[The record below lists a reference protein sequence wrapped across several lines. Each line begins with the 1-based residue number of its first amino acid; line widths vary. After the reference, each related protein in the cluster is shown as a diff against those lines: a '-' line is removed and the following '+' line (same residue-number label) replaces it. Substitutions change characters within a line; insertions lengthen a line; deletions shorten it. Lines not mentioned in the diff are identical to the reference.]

1 MPENIRSATN
11 ILTELR
17 DGQVITELSGAIHD
31 ALSAVKEHN
40 KGAKVILTIEI
51 KPFNEA
57 KLVEPAITMTA
68 EVSKTLPKEVPPST
82 IFFINDDGNPSRNPV
97 RQDKLPF
104 GVAGPTPTTGS
115 TGTGD

>member
-1 MPENIRSATN
+1 MSEGNIRSATS

-31 ALSAVKEHN
+31 ALMAVKEHN
-40 KGAKVILTIEI
+40 KPAEVVLRLSI
-51 KPFNEA
+51 KPFTNTS
-57 KLVEPAITMTA
+57 LVEPAITLTA
-68 EVSKTLPKEVPPST
+68 EVEKKLPKDVPPST
-82 IFFINDDGNPSRNPV
+82 LFFIGDDGNPSRNPT

-104 GVAGPTPTTGS
+104 TVAGDATK